1 MYCETI
7 INGLL
12 ALFVIVC
19 LPILIYA
26 TRVQNKFNKLVK
38 ANNIHKSQLKN
49 DASLPE
55 EVRLQLYQF
64 KKWGVILLI
73 TILIWML
80 AFGVNAKFCE
90 IS

>member
-1 MYCETI
+1 MHCEATT
-7 INGLL
+7 NGLL
-12 ALFVIVC
+12 ILFATVF
-19 LPILIYA
+19 LPILIY
-26 TRVQNKFNKLVK
+26 TTLVQNKFNKLVK